1 MASEQLKQMNEL
13 YASIKE
19 NSCGLLRD
27 RDPSESSAGQQ
38 GEVHSRQKHPFW
50 DEIVHRISRSFS
62 SPVQYTRLSSSP
74 SESSS
79 GSPLR
84 LRV

>member
-27 RDPSESSAGQQ
+27 RDPSESSAGTA
-38 GEVHSRQKHPFW
+38 R
-50 DEIVHRISRSFS
+50 RSSLATKTSF
-62 SPVQYTRLSSSP
+62 L
-74 SESSS
+74 
-79 GSPLR
+79 G
-84 LRV
+84 